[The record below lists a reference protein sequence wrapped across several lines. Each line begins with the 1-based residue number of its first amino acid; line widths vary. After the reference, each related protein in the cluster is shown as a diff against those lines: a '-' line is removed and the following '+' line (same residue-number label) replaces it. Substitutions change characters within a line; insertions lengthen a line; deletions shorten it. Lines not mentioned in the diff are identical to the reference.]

1 MTINIQC
8 NNRLNLTHVNKAP
21 VDLDRYV
28 CLSQGETR
36 HIKTDAQTIHIVS
49 GQAWVSYEG
58 EDHILKS
65 GDLLAIS
72 KGDYAAVISP
82 LGNHDLVYE
91 LFYAE

>member
-1 MTINIQC
+1 MTIYLQKNAQ
-8 NNRLNLTHVNKAP
+8 LNLSYVNESP
-21 VDLDRYV
+21 VDLERYV
-28 CLSQGETR
+28 RLSQGETR